1 MNPLAI
7 LATMLGSSEFKIVTF
22 LVVVVLI
29 ALVVLEFQKARL
41 EIKVNKQQSRIND
54 RILAGTL

>member
-7 LATMLGSSEFKIVTF
+7 LLRMLSSTEFKILTGIVI
-22 LVVVVLI
+22 VLI
-29 ALVVLEFQKARL
+29 IIWGYLEFQKGRL
-41 EIKVNKQQSRIND
+41 ETKINKQQIKIND

>member
-7 LATMLGSSEFKIVTF
+7 LLRMLSSTEFKILTGI
-22 LVVVVLI
+22 VVVLI
-29 ALVVLEFQKARL
+29 VIWGYLEFQKGRL
-41 EIKVNKQQSRIND
+41 ETKINKQQIKIND